1 MADVNGAAFS
11 FRNAALSIVTGT
23 MDQAWS
29 KFFLWL
35 NCYAIRCR
43 RLRGAGGA
51 AASPAPRAVSGAAGN
66 APNREIE
73 IVKSVGGFRDTKSI
87 IRFSSIRVQA

>member
-43 RLRGAGGA
+43 RLRGALVV
-51 AASPAPRAVSGAAGN
+51 P
-66 APNREIE
+66 
-73 IVKSVGGFRDTKSI
+73 
-87 IRFSSIRVQA
+87 